1 MTRRINSF
9 SVFVIV
15 AFVLPFLAAGCM
27 KRQYV
32 ERDTYALD
40 VSRPGSTSSVETDA
54 VLRVRTLRVS
64 PRYEGKS
71 FVYRSGDLSY
81 QSDYYNQFFASPD
94 IMITEEVRKWLEGS
108 GLFRQVFDY
117 TGQAEHTHV
126 LEGEVTDLYG
136 DFSRGTQPKAV
147 MDIRFLLLHQTAD
160 RSKSLLQK
168 HYRRE
173 LPLSIDTGE
182 ALVGA
187 WNKALERILTDLEND
202 LRELDLKTE
211 G

>member
-1 MTRRINSF
+1 MSIFVVGT
-9 SVFVIV
+9 VIV
-15 AFVLPFLAAGCM
+15 PFLAAGCM

-32 ERDTYALD
+32 KRDTYALD
-40 VSRPGSTSSVETDA
+40 VSRPGPVSSVETDA

-64 PRYEGKS
+64 PRYESKS

-81 QSDYYNQFFASPD
+81 ETDYYNQFFASPD
-94 IMITEEVRKWLEGS
+94 IMITEEVREWLQGS

-126 LEGEVTDLYG
+126 LEGEVIDLYG
-136 DFSRGTQPKAV
+136 DFSRGTQPKAAIDV
-147 MDIRFLLLHQTAD
+147 RFRLIRDTPG
-160 RSKSLLQK
+160 RSEILFQK

-173 LPLSIDTGE
+173 LPVGIDTAE
-182 ALVGA
+182 ALVGG
-187 WNKALERILTDLEND
+187 WNKALEDILTDLEKD
-202 LRELDLKTE
+202 LREVDLKKE